1 MSQVQSGVQ
10 TPTFMTNPQTAKF
23 AWFGLGAAL
32 LFIGLIA
39 VHWFTVAD
47 MWWLP
52 AAGFIGTLAGVLC
65 LFVCFGFAIT
75 NSALGIFRDGE
86 NTYSLSRLQ
95 MAGWTWLI
103 LSALIAIAAARLWH
117 MSANAAGALEIY
129 IPSNL
134 FLVMGISFFTGA
146 AAPSLLSLK
155 TSAPTAT
162 PGQVQTARDRMAETD
177 VVANGQVIVRGMSQA
192 PHWGDL
198 VEGDDVATK
207 GTVDISKV
215 QQLLI
220 TALLMSVYFAMLWDL
235 FASSGDGGLLWAMPQ
250 SLATSLVNQ
259 GSLLCGY
266 QNVQDALAG
275 NCGVGW
281 TAMPDFPAAL
291 VTLLAVS
298 HGGYLA
304 YKVLPRTA
312 ADSNSSTTASTT
324 AGSATPVG

>member
-1 MSQVQSGVQ
+1 MFPNLTVYARRALVWFAVGLMS
-10 TPTFMTNPQTAKF
+10 
-23 AWFGLGAAL
+23 
-32 LFIGLIA
+32 LFIGLVV
-39 VHWFTVAD
+39 VHWTSPTAG
-47 MWWLP
+47 WLP
-52 AAGFIGTLAGVLC
+52 IAGFLGTLVGILC
-65 LFVCFGFAIT
+65 FYFACGFAIT
-75 NSALGIFRDGE
+75 NTALGVFRDGE

-103 LSALIAIAAARLWH
+103 LSALIAIAVSRLWH
-117 MSANAAGALEIY
+117 PATGGAGGLNIY

-134 FLVMGISFFTGA
+134 FIVMGISFFTGA

-155 TSAPTAT
+155 TSTPAT
-162 PGQVQTARDRMAETD
+162 PGQVQTARTRMSETD
-177 VVANGQVIVRGMSQA
+177 VVANGQVIVRDLSQA
-192 PHWGDL
+192 PHWGDI

-220 TALLMSVYFAMLWDL
+220 TALLMGVYFAMLWDL
-235 FASSGDGGLLWAMPQ
+235 FESSDSNGLLWAMSP
-250 SLATSLVNQ
+250 SLAKSLVNQ
-259 GSLLCGY
+259 NSLLCGY

-275 NCGVGW
+275 KCGIGW

-304 YKVLPRTA
+304 YKAVPRTA
-312 ADSNSSTTASTT
+312 ADNSGSTAARPA
-324 AGSATPVG
+324 AGAATPVG